1 MGPWKAALTVPQ
13 PLAPI
18 SSVYSALQTCVIPT
32 SFFPSPL
39 SGVVTLADI
48 SWAGLQATSQ
58 HPSPYIP
65 DGAPGEMS

>member
-1 MGPWKAALTVPQ
+1 MDPWKAALTVPQ

-18 SSVYSALQTCVIPT
+18 SSVRSTLQTCVIPT

-39 SGVVTLADI
+39 SGAITLADI
-48 SWAGLQATSQ
+48 SWAGPHGTSQ